1 MRRIPL
7 ALLLACVILLPNPA
21 AQASE
26 HDQVSV
32 SAPAATGKERLSD
45 KASDEQRVDDCKVP
59 PSRRTRPRPTD
70 CDFRT
75 P

>member
-1 MRRIPL
+1 MHRIPL
-7 ALLLACVILLPNPA
+7 ALLLACVILPPNPA

-32 SAPAATGKERLSD
+32 PAATGKERLSD